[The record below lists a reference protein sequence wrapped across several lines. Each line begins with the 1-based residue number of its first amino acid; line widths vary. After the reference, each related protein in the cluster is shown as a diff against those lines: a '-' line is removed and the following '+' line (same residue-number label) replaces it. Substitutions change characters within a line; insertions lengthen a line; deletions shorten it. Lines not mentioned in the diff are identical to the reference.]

1 MTLRDLMNQIEIQ
14 GGVIIKRFEDDGET
28 EISIL
33 DTADFECDR
42 YKLQDNDLD
51 RRVIYLYPGAMD
63 IAYIVI
69 EVE

>member
-1 MTLRDLMNQIEIQ
+1 MTLHDLMNQIEIQ

-33 DTADFECDR
+33 DTTDFECDR

-51 RRVIYLYPGAMD
+51 RRVICLYPVVMD
-63 IAYIVI
+63 IAYLGI

>member
-28 EISIL
+28 EINIL

-42 YKLQDNDLD
+42 YKLQDNDLN
-51 RRVIYLYPGAMD
+51 RRVIYLYTGSMD
-63 IAYIVI
+63 IAYLVI

>member
-42 YKLQDNDLD
+42 YKLQDNDLA

-63 IAYIVI
+63 IAYLVI